1 MVRDNVIN
9 TYFSI
14 YNMYKHLSSPEEQI
28 DNLKQFQ
35 KYLDETYS
43 NNDKT
48 IKYTHTTKK
57 QRKA

>member
-14 YNMYKHLSSPEEQI
+14 YNMYKDLSSPEEQI
-28 DNLKQFQ
+28 DDLKQFQ

-57 QRKA
+57 

>member
-14 YNMYKHLSSPEEQI
+14 YNMYKDLSSPEEQI
-28 DNLKQFQ
+28 DDLKQFQ